1 MHKPPVTLVDSLRS
15 SCALLSETLFPGRCA
30 KRLINGLICCVLLFF
45 LLGRPSP
52 GQPAS
57 PTKAAAVTLNAGIQA
72 LFAGDFIKAESVAR
86 QNLAVNSGS
95 VEALVLLARAQM
107 AQGKYPLAFSSLRKA
122 LGYSPDNIEALYFM
136 GKLASAISRI
146 EYQRLAQLAPNSGR
160 VHQLMGDS
168 YQAAGD
174 LDKAQ
179 EEYRTALVLQPDLSD
194 VALGLAEISRTQG
207 RFEDALKLY
216 LQILE
221 RSPRHFPSLY
231 GAGLCYQALQ
241 DNDHGLEFFER
252 AADADPNDAA
262 SRFLVG
268 AALMRKQEPGKA
280 VEALTAAVR
289 LDPSLQGAY
298 SLLGRALM
306 MTGQPDLAAQAFEK
320 AQQLLSKELQSRQE
334 KARKVIDVPVR
345 KQEPERIP

>member
-1 MHKPPVTLVDSLRS
+1 MRKLPVTIVDSFLPG
-15 SCALLSETLFPGRCA
+15 CALLRRTSSPRC
-30 KRLINGLICCVLLFF
+30 RREGQVGGIICCVLLFF
-45 LLGRPSP
+45 LFNRPSP
-52 GQPAS
+52 AQSAS
-57 PTKAAAVTLNAGIQA
+57 APQTAAVRLKAGVQA
-72 LFAGDFIKAESVAR
+72 LFAGDFAKAESAAR
-86 QNLAVNSGS
+86 QQLAADSRS
-95 VEALVLLARAQM
+95 VDALVLLARAQM

-122 LGYSPDNIEALYFM
+122 LTYSPNHIEALYFM
-136 GKLASAISRI
+136 GKLASALSRI

-194 VALGLAEISRTQG
+194 VALELAEISRTQG

-252 AADADPNDAA
+252 AAAADPKDAA
-262 SRFLVG
+262 SRFLLG

-298 SLLGRALM
+298 SLLGRALL
-306 MTGQPDLAAQAFEK
+306 MTGQRDLATQAFEK
-320 AQQLLSKELQSRQE
+320 AQQLLNKELQSRQE
-334 KARKVIDVPVR
+334 KARKVIDIPVK
-345 KQEPERIP
+345 KQDPERIP